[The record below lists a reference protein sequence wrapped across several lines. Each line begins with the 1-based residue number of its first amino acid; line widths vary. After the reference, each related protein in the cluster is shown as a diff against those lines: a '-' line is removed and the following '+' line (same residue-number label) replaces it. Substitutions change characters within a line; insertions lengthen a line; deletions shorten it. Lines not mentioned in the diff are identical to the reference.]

1 MGEKDLIS
9 YLIYDEAYCISQCSN
24 GFGPDY
30 LAVVEMCK
38 ILVPKAPIIL
48 SAIATQDAI
57 SDIKQ
62 KNRLQYLNIIQGS
75 FNRPNLSYEVEEKQ
89 KDTEKN
95 IIQVISS
102 TESALI
108 YCSTKRE

>member
-9 YLIYDEAYCISQCSN
+9 YLIYDEAHCISQCSN

-102 TESALI
+102 TESALT